1 MTPDEAIQ
9 FVREIPRNLGAVDL
23 TRPLGE
29 CREAVRESI
38 RENFANQ
45 SAPDGTAWQPRKPNP
60 DDDGHPLLD
69 DTGFLK
75 AAALGL
81 GPGGFDDLSSK
92 EMQIGIDKSVNL
104 GGIPGAQAHDRGNP
118 STNLPQREFFNPSA
132 ERLDECGEI
141 LASFIEQAVF

>member
-1 MTPDEAIQ
+1 MTPDEATQ
-9 FVREIPRNLGAVDL
+9 FVRDIPRNLGAVDL

-45 SAPDGTAWQPRKPNP
+45 SAPDGTGWQPRKPNP

-92 EMQIGIDKSVNL
+92 EMQIGIDKSVDL

-118 STNLPQREFFNPSA
+118 STNLPQREFFAPSS
-132 ERLDECGEI
+132 EGLDQCGEI
-141 LASFIEQAVF
+141 LATFIEQAVF

>member
-9 FVREIPRNLGAVDL
+9 FVRDIPRNLGAVDL
-23 TRPLGE
+23 TRPLGD
-29 CREAVRESI
+29 CRDVVRESI

-45 SAPDGTAWQPRKPNP
+45 SAPDGTGWQPRKPNP

-92 EMQIGIDKSVNL
+92 EMSIGIDKSVDL

-118 STNLPQREFFNPSA
+118 STNLPQREFFSPNSEA
-132 ERLDECGEI
+132 LDQCGEV
-141 LASFIEQAVF
+141 LADFIEQAVF

>member
-23 TRPLGE
+23 TRPLGD
-29 CREAVRESI
+29 CREVVRSSI

-45 SAPDGTAWQPRKPNP
+45 SAPDGSAWQPRKPNP

-92 EMQIGIDKSVNL
+92 AMSIGIDKSVDL

-118 STNLPQREFFNPSA
+118 STNLPQRHFFAPNSEA
-132 ERLDECGEI
+132 LDQCGEV
-141 LASFIEQAVF
+141 LADFIERAVF